1 MGNVVVSI
9 KPTSATGAAGVT
21 RYIAESKRNPEKEGL
36 GANEPRPLFSY
47 SEDKLTYHE
56 ANRILQIPTDT
67 QAQKEDV
74 IHMVISPEKGQYED
88 LGETSEER
96 YDAFKEIIREAARV
110 IEKEVNFVELYWIAG
125 IHLNTDIPHAHL
137 AICRDGL
144 NSLTGRRGRI
154 KHVRRTLLQH
164 REKTESGEKELLQ
177 GKIADAVSS
186 GIERQRELVAQR
198 VQKLASQDHAESR
211 RENPSHEESTQPL
224 PPHADHDHQ
233 LTIASDPTTTELV
246 QEPADQRPI
255 HPHNQSNETY
265 LNSESQT
272 IEITPATVPIV
283 APTHNADR
291 NHEQHSIELDNQ
303 QDPTTKLVS
312 HSGDQQHSQA
322 TEKTQAPDE
331 LQKPTHVSESLW
343 RERFILGR
351 SMVARAEVDRLQTD
365 LNSTRAHGDKRRFRV
380 FDKTHGYTRQISEFD
395 IRRRADAYA
404 SVAVRQGQD
413 LNTNLNTD
421 ARQQLRQTRYDCEIQ
436 RHAKGI
442 GDHQIIVSKTIHK
455 LEGQLTA
462 AQKEHAQYRPH
473 VQQIQLRYQAQQAPL
488 PVPLLRHSE
497 LNKLQDQAVAN
508 RNPARVQTLETIRES
523 LASERSENTRT
534 DKEVARLDGQLLV
547 VRSEQAA
554 RQERAHQFE
563 RTRHQTRWQINDKT
577 YSLVELDR
585 RISDQENRSRI
596 FGSPLKITTLHL
608 SPSARREA
616 AAQVTELKNI
626 RQLVVEKIEDRRQ
639 ELTTTVSDAGR
650 MTAVLSEI
658 HLKEHDRLIQ
668 RNGERHEK
676 ILSRAEISQLIEH
689 ANLLSDPAML
699 KHALLLEARHE
710 ERLAQDKRPPLS
722 TTAARAI
729 GREALSD
736 IALQQATQ
744 KLNSFE
750 EHKQFTSVA
759 VKDLNGQEQTARLF
773 DFRRPRHPLIRLA
786 QLITERITESKEHAH
801 LRTETTKAVKAEH
814 GRLKE
819 EVTRAT
825 HCHELTKDMAD
836 FHREQ
841 LRSFHQP
848 TPEPAF
854 TPKQVIQLELYAA
867 RHPDPLERLRVE
879 TLVHRADLAAYSH
892 SKQTPTVPEPPLTNV
907 SPAEPLRGAERQ
919 RTTDQG
925 ASPNHQPNKNDAF
938 HLTEPNH
945 PSSHAQSPK
954 PDRQPTGP
962 QPSIAETAR
971 EATHIEDLLH

>member
-88 LGETSEER
+88 LGETREER
-96 YDAFKEIIREAARV
+96 YDAFKEIIRDAARV

-144 NSLTGRRGRI
+144 NSLTRRRSRI
-154 KHVRRTLLQH
+154 DHVPRTLLQH
-164 REKTESGEKELLQ
+164 REKAESGEKELLQ

-198 VQKLASQDHAESR
+198 VQKPASLGHAESS
-211 RENPSHEESTQPL
+211 RENPAHEEPTRPL

-233 LTIASDPTTTELV
+233 LTIASDPSTTELV

-255 HPHNQSNETY
+255 HPHNQSNETH

-272 IEITPATVPIV
+272 IEITPATVPLV

-291 NHEQHSIELDNQ
+291 NHQQHSIEHPNQ
-303 QDPTTKLVS
+303 QDPTTTLLS
-312 HSGDQQHSQA
+312 HSGDQQHSR
-322 TEKTQAPDE
+322 EKTQAPDE

-351 SMVARAEVDRLQTD
+351 SMVARADVDRLQSD

-380 FDKTHGYTRQISEFD
+380 FDNTHGYTRQISEFD

-404 SVAVRQGQD
+404 SVAVRQAQD
-413 LNTNLNTD
+413 LNTDLNTD
-421 ARQQLRQTRYDCEIQ
+421 ARQQLRQTRYDCEIE

-563 RTRHQTRWQINDKT
+563 RTRHQTRWQINDKK

-585 RISDQENRSRI
+585 RTSDQQNRSRI

-616 AAQVTELKNI
+616 AAQVTELKTI
-626 RQLVVEKIEDRRQ
+626 RQLVVEKIENRRQ
-639 ELTTTVSDAGR
+639 ELSATVSDAGR

-658 HLKEHDRLIQ
+658 HLKEHERLIQ

-710 ERLAQDKRPPLS
+710 ERLAEDKRPPLS

-744 KLNSFE
+744 KLNSFA

-759 VKDLNGQEQTARLF
+759 IKDLNGQEQTARLF

-848 TPEPAF
+848 IPEPAF

-892 SKQTPTVPEPPLTNV
+892 SKHTPTVPQPLTNV
-907 SPAEPLRGAERQ
+907 TAAEPLRGAERQ
-919 RTTDQG
+919 RTPEHG
-925 ASPNHQPNKNDAF
+925 ASPQPNRNDAF
-938 HLTEPNH
+938 HLPEPNH

-954 PDRQPTGP
+954 PDRQPTSP

-971 EATHIEDLLH
+971 EASHIEDLLH

>member
-36 GANEPRPLFSY
+36 GANEPRSLFSY

-88 LGETSEER
+88 LGETREER
-96 YDAFKEIIREAARV
+96 YDAFKEIIREAARE

-144 NSLTGRRGRI
+144 NSLTRRRGRI
-154 KHVRRTLLQH
+154 DHVPRTLLQH
-164 REKTESGEKELLQ
+164 REKAESGEKELLQ

-198 VQKLASQDHAESR
+198 VQKPASLGHAESS
-211 RENPSHEESTQPL
+211 RENPAHEEPTRPL
-224 PPHADHDHQ
+224 PPHSDHDRQ
-233 LTIASDPTTTELV
+233 LTIASDPSTTELV
-246 QEPADQRPI
+246 QELAHQPPI
-255 HPHNQSNETY
+255 HPPNQSNATH
-265 LNSESQT
+265 LNLESQT
-272 IEITPATVPIV
+272 IEITPATVPLV

-291 NHEQHSIELDNQ
+291 NHEQHSIEHPNQ
-303 QDPTTKLVS
+303 QDPTTTLVS
-312 HSGDQQHSQA
+312 HSEDQQHSRA

-331 LQKPTHVSESLW
+331 LQKPIHVSESLW

-351 SMVARAEVDRLQTD
+351 SMVARAEVDRLQSD

-380 FDKTHGYTRQISEFD
+380 FDDTHGYTRQISEFD

-404 SVAVRQGQD
+404 GVAVRKAQD
-413 LNTNLNTD
+413 LNTDLNAD
-421 ARQQLRQTRYDCEIQ
+421 ARQQLRQTRYDCEIE

-473 VQQIQLRYQAQQAPL
+473 VQQIQLRYQAQQASL

-563 RTRHQTRWQINDKT
+563 RTRHQTRWQINDKK

-616 AAQVTELKNI
+616 AAQVTELKTI
-626 RQLVVEKIEDRRQ
+626 RQVVVEKIENRRQ
-639 ELTTTVSDAGR
+639 ELTATVSDAAR

-710 ERLAQDKRPPLS
+710 ERLAEDKRPPLS

-729 GREALSD
+729 GRESLTD
-736 IALQQATQ
+736 IALQQATH

-759 VKDLNGQEQTARLF
+759 IKDLNGQEQTARLF
-773 DFRRPRHPLIRLA
+773 NFRRPRHPLIRLA
-786 QLITERITESKEHAH
+786 QLITQRITESKEHAH

-819 EVTRAT
+819 GVTRAT

-848 TPEPAF
+848 IPEPAF

-879 TLVHRADLAAYSH
+879 TLVHRADLAAYSQ
-892 SKQTPTVPEPPLTNV
+892 SKHTPTVPQPLTNV
-907 SPAEPLRGAERQ
+907 TAAEPLRGDERQ
-919 RTTDQG
+919 RTTEHG
-925 ASPNHQPNKNDAF
+925 ASPQPHRNDAF
-938 HLTEPNH
+938 HLPEPNH

-954 PDRQPTGP
+954 PDRQPTSP

-971 EATHIEDLLH
+971 EASHIEDLLH

>member
-1 MGNVVVSI
+1 MVVSI

-88 LGETSEER
+88 LGETREER
-96 YDAFKEIIREAARV
+96 YDAFKEIIREAVRV

-144 NSLTGRRGRI
+144 NSLTRRRGRI
-154 KHVRRTLLQH
+154 DHVPRTLLQH
-164 REKTESGEKELLQ
+164 REKAESGEKELLQ

-198 VQKLASQDHAESR
+198 VQKLASQDHAESS
-211 RENPSHEESTQPL
+211 RENPAHEEATRPL
-224 PPHADHDHQ
+224 TPHADDDHQ
-233 LTIASDPTTTELV
+233 LTIASDPSTTGLV
-246 QEPADQRPI
+246 HEPADQRPI
-255 HPHNQSNETY
+255 HPHDQSNETH

-272 IEITPATVPIV
+272 IDIIPTTVPLV
-283 APTHNADR
+283 APPIPNADR
-291 NHEQHSIELDNQ
+291 NHEQHSIEHDNQ
-303 QDPTTKLVS
+303 QDPTTTLVS
-312 HSGDQQHSQA
+312 HSKNQQHS
-322 TEKTQAPDE
+322 TENTQAPDE

-351 SMVARAEVDRLQTD
+351 SMVARAEVDRLQSD

-380 FDKTHGYTRQISEFD
+380 FDDTHGYTRQISEFD

-404 SVAVRQGQD
+404 AVAVREAQD
-413 LNTNLNTD
+413 LNTD
-421 ARQQLRQTRYDCEIQ
+421 DRQQLRQTRYNCELE

-462 AQKEHAQYRPH
+462 AQKEHAKYRPH
-473 VQQIQLRYQAQQAPL
+473 VQQIQLRYQAQKAPL

-508 RNPARVQTLETIRES
+508 RNPARVRTLESIRES

-563 RTRHQTRWQINDKT
+563 RTRHQTRWQIDDKK

-585 RISDQENRSRI
+585 RITDQENRSRI

-616 AAQVTELKNI
+616 AAQVRELKTI
-626 RQLVVEKIEDRRQ
+626 RQLVVEKIENRRQ
-639 ELTTTVSDAGR
+639 ELTTAVSDAGR

-676 ILSRAEISQLIEH
+676 IVSRAETSQLIEH

-699 KHALLLEARHE
+699 KHAFMLEARYE
-710 ERLAQDKRPPLS
+710 ERLAEDKRPQLT

-729 GREALSD
+729 GREALSE

-744 KLNSFE
+744 KLNSFQ

-759 VKDLNGQEQTARLF
+759 IKDLNGQEQTARLF
-773 DFRRPRHPLIRLA
+773 DFRRPRHPLIWLA
-786 QLITERITESKEHAH
+786 HRITERITESKEHAH
-801 LRTETTKAVKAEH
+801 LRTETTKAVDAEH

-819 EVTRAT
+819 EVTRST
-825 HCHELTKDMAD
+825 HCHELAKDMAD

-848 TPEPAF
+848 NPEPAF

-867 RHPDPLERLRVE
+867 RHPDPVERLRVE

-892 SKQTPTVPEPPLTNV
+892 SKQTHSKQTPLVPEPPLTNV
-907 SPAEPLRGAERQ
+907 TPGEPLRGAERQ
-919 RTTDQG
+919 RTTDHA

-938 HLTEPNH
+938 HLPPNH

-962 QPSIAETAR
+962 QPSIAETAK
-971 EATHIEDLLH
+971 EASHIEDLLH

>member
-1 MGNVVVSI
+1 MGKVIVSI

-36 GANEPRPLFSY
+36 EPNEPRPLFSY
-47 SEDKLTYHE
+47 TEDKLTYLE

-74 IHMVISPEKGQYED
+74 IHVVISPEKGHYEE
-88 LGETSEER
+88 LGQTREER
-96 YDAFKEIIREAARV
+96 YDAFKEIVREAAHV

-125 IHLNTDIPHAHL
+125 IHLNTDVPHAHL

-144 NSLTGRRGRI
+144 DNLTKRRGRI
-154 KHVRRTLLQH
+154 DHVPRTLLQH
-164 REKTESGEKELLQ
+164 REKAESGEKELLP
-177 GKIADAVSS
+177 GKIADAVSR
-186 GIERQRELVAQR
+186 GIDRQRQLVAHR
-198 VQKLASQDHAESR
+198 VQNNAGQHHVLDSTDRHSHQEPT
-211 RENPSHEESTQPL
+211 REL
-224 PPHADHDHQ
+224 PPHADPDHQ
-233 LTIASDPTTTELV
+233 LTIAQDASTTELLEKRTDEHST
-246 QEPADQRPI
+246 QSIETHITSDDQSIEPTPLTVSLADASEP
-255 HPHNQSNETY
+255 NNE
-265 LNSESQT
+265 
-272 IEITPATVPIV
+272 
-283 APTHNADR
+283 R
-291 NHEQHSIELDNQ
+291 HSIDHDNQ
-303 QDPTTKLVS
+303 PDPTATSVS
-312 HSGDQQHSQA
+312 HSGDQQHQQHSHA
-322 TEKTQAPDE
+322 KENTQAPDE
-331 LQKPTHVSESLW
+331 LHKPTHVSESLW

-351 SMVARAEVDRLQTD
+351 SMVARAEVDRLQSD

-380 FDKTHGYTRQISEFD
+380 FDDTHGYTRQISEFD

-404 SVAVRQGQD
+404 SVAVRQAQD
-413 LNTNLNTD
+413 LNTDLNTD
-421 ARQQLRQTRYDCEIQ
+421 TRQQLRQTRYDCEIE

-462 AQKEHAQYRPH
+462 AQQEHAQYRPH
-473 VQQIQLRYQAQQAPL
+473 VQQIQIRYQAQQAPL

-508 RNPARVQTLETIRES
+508 RTPARVRTLETIRES

-534 DKEVARLDGQLLV
+534 DKEIARLDGQLLV

-563 RTRHQTRWQINDKT
+563 RTRHQTRWQINDKK

-616 AAQVTELKNI
+616 AAQVMELKTI
-626 RQLVVEKIEDRRQ
+626 RQLVVEKIENRRQ
-639 ELTTTVSDAGR
+639 ELTATVSDAGR

-710 ERLAQDKRPPLS
+710 ERLAEDKRPPLS

-729 GREALSD
+729 GRESLTD
-736 IALQQATQ
+736 IALQQATH

-759 VKDLNGQEQTARLF
+759 IKDLNGQEQTARLF

-819 EVTRAT
+819 ELTRAT

-907 SPAEPLRGAERQ
+907 SPAEPLRGADRQ
-919 RTTDQG
+919 R
-925 ASPNHQPNKNDAF
+925 
-938 HLTEPNH
+938 
-945 PSSHAQSPK
+945 
-954 PDRQPTGP
+954 
-962 QPSIAETAR
+962 
-971 EATHIEDLLH
+971 